1 MSDSDSI
8 YTSVHDTPETNGR
21 TYVPTIG
28 VATVPASF
36 ARKLEREVN
45 KWKNKALDL
54 SEKLAIIENELHQ
67 LKKDNNT

>member
-8 YTSVHDTPETNGR
+8 YTSVNDTPETNSR
-21 TYVPTIG
+21 TIVPTVG

-45 KWKNKALDL
+45 KWKNKALAL
-54 SEKLAIIENELHQ
+54 SEKLTITENEIHQ

>member
-8 YTSVHDTPETNGR
+8 YTSVNDTPETNSR
-21 TYVPTIG
+21 TIVPTVG
-28 VATVPASF
+28 AATVPASF

-45 KWKNKALDL
+45 KWKNKALAL
-54 SEKLAIIENELHQ
+54 SEKLTITENEIHQ